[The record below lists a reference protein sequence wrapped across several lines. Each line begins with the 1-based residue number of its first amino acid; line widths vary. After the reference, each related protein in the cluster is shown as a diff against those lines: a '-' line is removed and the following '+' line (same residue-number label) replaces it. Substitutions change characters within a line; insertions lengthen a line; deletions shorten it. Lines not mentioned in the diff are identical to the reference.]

1 MSNFNLASLLP
12 SMLHKILSKV
22 TTSHLRDFGSAR
34 TAFSGFNQIG
44 REEYYYRSADL
55 FNLNDWIDEANALR
69 TFRLRCYQAGN
80 LEAIYIR
87 VMYEFFVLHLLDEGR
102 EKICLAGERGL
113 LWAKSTGAIDSS
125 QFQAY
130 LDKIRENYIRLMEDN
145 SRDKMDPV
153 INRNDGGTKK
163 REEEAGPAQ
172 YCRPWEEAG
181 MNMLR
186 RRRER
191 LMRHLRRR
199 RQKKQFKSE
208 EEESFTS
215 SSDSDEEMN
224 ISLAEVK
231 RLMENMISTLK
242 SKEEEEFINT
252 NAVKIEDSKAEEMNI
267 ADDEEN
273 MFPRTRG
280 RLVRYLGRHKSKP
293 QDSSFQ
299 IEFHHLQLPSDDE

>member
-1 MSNFNLASLLP
+1 MESDLEEEMS
-12 SMLHKILSKV
+12 K
-22 TTSHLRDFGSAR
+22 
-34 TAFSGFNQIG
+34 
-44 REEYYYRSADL
+44 
-55 FNLNDWIDEANALR
+55 
-69 TFRLRCYQAGN
+69 
-80 LEAIYIR
+80 
-87 VMYEFFVLHLLDEGR
+87 
-102 EKICLAGERGL
+102 
-113 LWAKSTGAIDSS
+113 
-125 QFQAY
+125 QAY
-130 LDKIRENYIRLMEDN
+130 LDQIRENYIRFMEDN
-145 SRDKMDPV
+145 RREKVDPA
-153 INRNDGGTKK
+153 IYRNDGGAKK
-163 REEEAGPAQ
+163 REEEA
-172 YCRPWEEAG
+172 E

-199 RQKKQFKSE
+199 RQKKQSISEE

-252 NAVKIEDSKAEEMNI
+252 NAVKLEDSKAEEMNI
-267 ADDEEN
+267 ADDDEN

-280 RLVRYLGRHKSKP
+280 RLVRYLRRHKSKP

>member
-1 MSNFNLASLLP
+1 MFLCISGQGNIYPCNQTWNDSSRVFLFYLFTLTNSKRSHFP
-12 SMLHKILSKV
+12 DDMESEVEEELSK
-22 TTSHLRDFGSAR
+22 
-34 TAFSGFNQIG
+34 
-44 REEYYYRSADL
+44 
-55 FNLNDWIDEANALR
+55 
-69 TFRLRCYQAGN
+69 
-80 LEAIYIR
+80 
-87 VMYEFFVLHLLDEGR
+87 
-102 EKICLAGERGL
+102 
-113 LWAKSTGAIDSS
+113 
-125 QFQAY
+125 QAY
-130 LDKIRENYIRLMEDN
+130 LDQIRENYIRFMEDN
-145 SRDKMDPV
+145 SREKVDRA
-153 INRNDGGTKK
+153 IYRNDGGAKK
-163 REEEAGPAQ
+163 REEEA
-172 YCRPWEEAG
+172 E

-242 SKEEEEFINT
+242 SKEDSGD
-252 NAVKIEDSKAEEMNI
+252 AVKIEDSKAEEMNI
-267 ADDEEN
+267 ADDDEN

-280 RLVRYLGRHKSKP
+280 RLVRYLRRHKSKP

>member
-1 MSNFNLASLLP
+1 MESELEEEMS
-12 SMLHKILSKV
+12 K
-22 TTSHLRDFGSAR
+22 
-34 TAFSGFNQIG
+34 
-44 REEYYYRSADL
+44 
-55 FNLNDWIDEANALR
+55 
-69 TFRLRCYQAGN
+69 
-80 LEAIYIR
+80 
-87 VMYEFFVLHLLDEGR
+87 
-102 EKICLAGERGL
+102 
-113 LWAKSTGAIDSS
+113 
-125 QFQAY
+125 QAY
-130 LDKIRENYIRLMEDN
+130 LDQIRENYIRFMEDN
-145 SRDKMDPV
+145 SREKVDPG
-153 INRNDGGTKK
+153 IYRNDGGVKK
-163 REEEAGPAQ
+163 REEEA
-172 YCRPWEEAG
+172 E

-199 RQKKQFKSE
+199 RQKKQSKSEE

-242 SKEEEEFINT
+242 SKEEEEEFINT

-267 ADDEEN
+267 ADDDDEN

-280 RLVRYLGRHKSKP
+280 RLVRYLRRHKSKP

>member
-1 MSNFNLASLLP
+1 
-12 SMLHKILSKV
+12 
-22 TTSHLRDFGSAR
+22 
-34 TAFSGFNQIG
+34 
-44 REEYYYRSADL
+44 
-55 FNLNDWIDEANALR
+55 
-69 TFRLRCYQAGN
+69 
-80 LEAIYIR
+80 
-87 VMYEFFVLHLLDEGR
+87 
-102 EKICLAGERGL
+102 
-113 LWAKSTGAIDSS
+113 
-125 QFQAY
+125 
-130 LDKIRENYIRLMEDN
+130 MEDN

-163 REEEAGPAQ
+163 RE
-172 YCRPWEEAG
+172 EEAG

-242 SKEEEEFINT
+242 SKEDSGD
-252 NAVKIEDSKAEEMNI
+252 AVKIDDSKAEEMNI

>member
-1 MSNFNLASLLP
+1 MESEVEEE
-12 SMLHKILSKV
+12 LSK
-22 TTSHLRDFGSAR
+22 
-34 TAFSGFNQIG
+34 
-44 REEYYYRSADL
+44 
-55 FNLNDWIDEANALR
+55 
-69 TFRLRCYQAGN
+69 
-80 LEAIYIR
+80 
-87 VMYEFFVLHLLDEGR
+87 
-102 EKICLAGERGL
+102 
-113 LWAKSTGAIDSS
+113 
-125 QFQAY
+125 QAY
-130 LDKIRENYIRLMEDN
+130 LDQIRENYIRFMEDN
-145 SRDKMDPV
+145 SREKVDRA
-153 INRNDGGTKK
+153 IYRNDGGAKK
-163 REEEAGPAQ
+163 REEEA
-172 YCRPWEEAG
+172 E

-191 LMRHLRRR
+191 LMRQLRRR

-242 SKEEEEFINT
+242 SKEDSGD
-252 NAVKIEDSKAEEMNI
+252 AVKIEDSKAEEMNI
-267 ADDEEN
+267 ADDDEN

-280 RLVRYLGRHKSKP
+280 RLVRYLRRHKSKP